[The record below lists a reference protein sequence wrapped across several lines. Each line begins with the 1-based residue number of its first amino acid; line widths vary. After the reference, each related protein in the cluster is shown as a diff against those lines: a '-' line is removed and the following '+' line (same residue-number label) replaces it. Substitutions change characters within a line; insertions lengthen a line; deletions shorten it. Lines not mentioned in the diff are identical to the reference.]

1 MINYDIS
8 NDYVQ
13 AQASGKL
20 YFFALLCIKFNNI
33 TIYYEILQI
42 FWIVLFA
49 IITQNVDISCHVLHA
64 NGILIII
71 TSACLGLIVFIYG
84 KATSKVE
91 RLIIGDQ
98 EIKCV
103 VFFQFFLL
111 VLMVIINGYMFFQ
124 ALLVIIFGS
133 HKAIMSNSCNHLLSS
148 ILFYMIIT
156 ASLFLGIVIIL
167 YSVIKDK
174 NIKYI
179 CMY

>member
-8 NDYVQ
+8 NEYVQ
-13 AQASGKL
+13 TQASGKL
-20 YFFALLCIKFNNI
+20 YFFALLCVKFNNI

-71 TSACLGLIVFIYG
+71 TSACLVLIAFMYR
-84 KATSKVE
+84 KMTSKVE

-98 EIKCV
+98 EIKGA
-103 VFFQFFLL
+103 VFFQILLL

-124 ALLVIIFGS
+124 ALLIIIFGS
-133 HKAIMSNSCNHLLSS
+133 PKAIMSNSCNHLLSS
-148 ILFYMIIT
+148 ILLYLVIT
-156 ASLFLGIVIIL
+156 ASLFLGIVIIV
-167 YSVIKDK
+167 YSIIQDK